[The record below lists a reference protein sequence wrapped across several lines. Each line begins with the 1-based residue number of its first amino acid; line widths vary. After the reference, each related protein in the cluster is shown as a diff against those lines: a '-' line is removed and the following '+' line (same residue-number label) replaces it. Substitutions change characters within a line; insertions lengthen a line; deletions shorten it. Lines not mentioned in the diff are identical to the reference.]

1 MITDPLFILGI
12 FGMTI
17 CLITWIR
24 FSISEKTTEPF
35 VIKYLSSISFIS
47 GIALLLSIFYNSGDL
62 GLVLLAGVVISLIVL
77 VIGYYLNNA
86 EIISSSRGY
95 LIPIL
100 LIFVLRTFLY
110 EPYQIPSGSMEPQL
124 KKGDFL
130 LVNKFAYGIK
140 INRIGIPKMFK
151 TDPEYGDP
159 VVLIPPHNPVPYIK
173 RLIGKPGDVIRII
186 NKKLYINGEVVERVK
201 FDTENIVIK
210 QPYMYPDGNIVT
222 REMEAVGDLY
232 IEKHGEAEYKIR
244 ITRGRNEQ
252 FPQEWTVPEG
262 HYFVMGD
269 NRDNSNDS
277 TRDVGFVPRENFFGR
292 ADYIFMTW
300 ECWTCMPSF
309 KKAGKIK

>member
-1 MITDPLFILGI
+1 MN
-12 FGMTI
+12 FG
-17 CLITWIR
+17 
-24 FSISEKTTEPF
+24 PQHPAAH
-35 VIKYLSSISFIS
+35 
-47 GIALLLSIFYNSGDL
+47 G
-62 GLVLLAGVVISLIVL
+62 
-77 VIGYYLNNA
+77 
-86 EIISSSRGY
+86 
-95 LIPIL
+95 
-100 LIFVLRTFLY
+100 VLR
-110 EPYQIPSGSMEPQL
+110 
-124 KKGDFL
+124 
-130 LVNKFAYGIK
+130 LVVEL
-140 INRIGIPKMFK
+140 
-151 TDPEYGDP
+151 D
-159 VVLIPPHNPVPYIK
+159 
-173 RLIGKPGDVIRII
+173 
-186 NKKLYINGEVVERVK
+186 GEVVERVK